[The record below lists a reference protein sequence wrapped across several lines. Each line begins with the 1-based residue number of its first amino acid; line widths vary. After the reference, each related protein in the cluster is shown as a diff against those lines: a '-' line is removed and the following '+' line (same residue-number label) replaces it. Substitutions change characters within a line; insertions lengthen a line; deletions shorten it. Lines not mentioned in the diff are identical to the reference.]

1 MVNQLSKRIAPDED
15 GSVESALSNNE
26 PPRLA
31 NRALTTPPHTQ
42 SRLAYVDWMRG
53 LACVFMF
60 QTHCYDSWLS
70 PEARKGRLY
79 YWSQLGGTVPAPT
92 FLFLAGF
99 SLALVTLR
107 RRSKGFDANQIAR
120 QTILRGAE
128 VLGLGLLFRLME
140 YALAWG
146 WAPWTDLLRVDVL
159 NMIGLS
165 MMLIGAVIRLTAMF
179 VPAGESSVAAME
191 KRNAWAGAAVSLV
204 IALLTPLLWTTWQ
217 PRWLPWPLESYIN
230 GVHTYGTPQAWLF
243 PIFPWAGFAFLGMA
257 AGFVLLSDW
266 ARTREGL
273 VRWGAGIGGA
283 GLMLAAVA
291 WEHSRFQLPARLDP
305 VHDFWHTSLAFF
317 LVRVG
322 MLLVIL
328 WMSSLWC
335 ARGWGQRGFSPLIQ
349 LGQTSL
355 LVYWVHIEFVYGKFS
370 IVPKRVST
378 AGVATLGLFAI
389 FLAMLLLSLART
401 QWKSRRQPALM

>member
-1 MVNQLSKRIAPDED
+1 
-15 GSVESALSNNE
+15 
-26 PPRLA
+26 
-31 NRALTTPPHTQ
+31 
-42 SRLAYVDWMRG
+42 MRG

-60 QTHCYDSWLS
+60 QTHGYDSWLS
-70 PEARKGRLY
+70 PEARKGSLY

-107 RRSKGFDANQIAR
+107 LRSKSFDANQIAR

-140 YALAWG
+140 YTLAWG

-159 NMIGLS
+159 NIIGLS
-165 MMLIGAVIRLTAMF
+165 MMLIGVVIRVTAIF
-179 VPAGESSVAAME
+179 ASPSESSAAPMG
-191 KRNAWAGAAVSLV
+191 KRNAWAGVAVSLA
-204 IALLTPLLWTTWQ
+204 IALMTPLLWTTWQ
-217 PRWLPWPLESYIN
+217 PRWLPWPFESYIN

-243 PIFPWAGFAFLGMA
+243 PLFPWAGFAFLGMA
-257 AGFVLLSDW
+257 TGFVVLSDW
-266 ARTREGL
+266 AHAREEL
-273 VRWGAGIGGA
+273 VRWGAGVGGVT
-283 GLMLAAVA
+283 LMLGAVA
-291 WEHSRFQLPARLDP
+291 LEHSPLHLPAWLEP

-328 WMSSLWC
+328 WMSSFWC
-335 ARGWGQRGFSPLIQ
+335 AHGWGQHGFSPVIQ

-370 IVPKRVST
+370 IVPKRVSGAT
-378 AGVATLGLFAI
+378 TATLGLFGI
-389 FLAMLLLSLART
+389 FLAMLLLSLARSR
-401 QWKSRRQPALM
+401 WKSWRANPA